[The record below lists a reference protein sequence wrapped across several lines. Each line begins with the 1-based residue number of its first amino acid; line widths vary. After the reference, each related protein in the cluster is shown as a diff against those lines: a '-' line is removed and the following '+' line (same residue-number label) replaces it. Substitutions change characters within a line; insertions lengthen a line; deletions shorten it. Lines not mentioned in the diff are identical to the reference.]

1 MFFFTVPRIPAASAK
16 AIFAMM
22 VVRTIH
28 GATVAKPISVSNV
41 RIHFITIMI
50 ASKSFVVI
58 VRMEVSIVP
67 FVENKE
73 LDFPDHLRQ

>member
-1 MFFFTVPRIPAASAK
+1 
-16 AIFAMM
+16 
-22 VVRTIH
+22 
-28 GATVAKPISVSNV
+28 
-41 RIHFITIMI
+41 MI

-73 LDFPDHLRQ
+73 LDFPDHLRQWLGQLLLILIHTDTTIVTNTTIVTVTTTTTTTTLSAKDGNVDVNE